1 MERSL
6 GFDRDLSAL
15 IDGLALLG
23 VKRCSQ
29 CGQFFRCSDSG
40 ALFDAG
46 DLVCYS
52 CVPAW
57 WSARAPELSAAD
69 RKRIE
74 NKLASWL
81 RRNHQAQVVKDP
93 AKLPP
98 PDRCEVQ
105 LMTGCVECGG
115 SGKLLEGERCR
126 FCNGQGSVF
135 VVVPKEIARAA
146 A

>member
-23 VKRCSQ
+23 VKDAPNVAE
-29 CGQFFRCSDSG
+29 FFRCSDSG

-57 WSARAPELSAAD
+57 WSARAPELSALIGD
-69 RKRIE
+69 
-74 NKLASWL
+74 
-81 RRNHQAQVVKDP
+81 
-93 AKLPP
+93 
-98 PDRCEVQ
+98 
-105 LMTGCVECGG
+105 
-115 SGKLLEGERCR
+115 
-126 FCNGQGSVF
+126 
-135 VVVPKEIARAA
+135 
-146 A
+146 